1 MTDQAI
7 CEGNYSESSAEHT
20 TGGGGQPVSGVRLHL
35 VRIILGN
42 LWEGPR

>member
-7 CEGNYSESSAEHT
+7 CEGNYSESFAHHT
-20 TGGGGQPVSGVRLHL
+20 TGVGTQPVSGLRLHL
-35 VRIILGN
+35 VRLTLGN